1 MLSHDNLLDFTL
13 LIRKRVKSL
22 RCGMRL
28 DCCEP
33 LAQKL
38 GYFLQRND
46 HIAKVFNFLRAA
58 TKEKRNSHS
67 PETGTLLTQK

>member
-13 LIRKRVKSL
+13 FIRKRVKPL

-33 LAQKL
+33 LPQKS
-38 GYFLQRND
+38 GYFLQQDD
-46 HIAKVFNFLRAA
+46 HIAKVFHFLRAA
-58 TKEKRNSHS
+58 TKAE
-67 PETGTLLTQK
+67 